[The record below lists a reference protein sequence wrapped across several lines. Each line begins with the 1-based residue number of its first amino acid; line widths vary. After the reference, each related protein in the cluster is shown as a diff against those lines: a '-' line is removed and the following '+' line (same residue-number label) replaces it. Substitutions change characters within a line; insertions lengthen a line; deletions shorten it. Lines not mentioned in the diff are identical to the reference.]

1 MDYHTRRSNETMNDN
16 KKRINNEQELFELFC
31 DPYSYRVQLQKPY
44 YEKQT
49 KTVYSTDGRSAILI
63 NPSVTALSY
72 EEIDFPIIGNFIKGA
87 AKGCFSFESLKKV
100 LASFEMEEEQVEM
113 EEGRECEEC
122 EGSGYVEWTYIDLEN
137 NTYELTHEC
146 PICDGDG
153 IIEDVFESTGFMIP
167 TDKSFVRIGDL
178 LVRGEF
184 AQKLL
189 WTMEFFNVKKVAF
202 IEQQKTIGFDLKNV
216 VQIVFG
222 ISEPHDVFANIV
234 TLETTM

>member
-1 MDYHTRRSNETMNDN
+1 MNDN

-31 DPYSYRVQLQKPY
+31 DPYSNRVQLQKPY

-49 KTVYSTDGRSAILI
+49 KTVYSTNGCTAILI
-63 NPSVTALSY
+63 NPSVTTLSY
-72 EEIDFPIIGNFIKGA
+72 EEIDFPIIGKFIKGA

-100 LASFEMEEEQVEM
+100 LASFEMEEEQVVM
-113 EEGRECEEC
+113 EEGRECVEC
-122 EGSGYVEWTYIDLEN
+122 EGSGEVEWEYTDQDGKIHSHDGD
-137 NTYELTHEC
+137 C

-153 IIEDVFESTGFMIP
+153 IIEVAFKSTGFMIP
-167 TDKSFVRIGDL
+167 TDNSFVRIGDL

-202 IEQQKTIGFDLKNV
+202 IEQQKTIGFDLKNG

-222 ISEPHDVFANIV
+222 ISEPRDAFANIV
-234 TLETTM
+234 TLETTKQTN